1 MTVSENLMLENV
13 LDALDRLFDGH
24 TSVIDLQALVLAT
37 AEALRETPHHGML
50 EGPAADLLSIVRSGT
65 DMEKQRDHALVATD
79 RLRRYLADLLPI
91 E

>member
-1 MTVSENLMLENV
+1 MIVSENLLLGNI
-13 LDALDRLFDGH
+13 LDALDRLFDGE
-24 TSVIDLQALVLAT
+24 TSVIDLQALLLAT

-65 DMEKQRDHALVATD
+65 DMEKQRDQALNATVQ
-79 RLRRYLADLLPI
+79 LRFYLADLLPI